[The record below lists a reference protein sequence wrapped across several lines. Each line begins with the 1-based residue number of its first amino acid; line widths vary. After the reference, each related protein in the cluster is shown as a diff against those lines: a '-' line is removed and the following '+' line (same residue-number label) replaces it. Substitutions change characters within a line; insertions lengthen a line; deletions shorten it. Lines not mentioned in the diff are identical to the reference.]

1 MGTNQR
7 DVQDVQTVE
16 PAPSVPTD
24 AGPEPPSQ
32 SVTAEVVSGEV
43 VGPGAAGPHRNGVFG
58 TWLPL
63 AIAAVAGVLEVLKQ
77 ADAIDWSLGW
87 QAAIP
92 VLGPLL
98 WVSASKVLQELFL
111 IRRGS

>member
-16 PAPSVPTD
+16 PPPSSPTD
-24 AGPEPPSQ
+24 AGPEPQSQ
-32 SVTAEVVSGEV
+32 AVEVVTGEV
-43 VGPGAAGPHRNGVFG
+43 VPPRAGPHRNGVFG

-87 QAAIP
+87 QAALP